1 MSKDYYETLGVSRTA
16 GREEIKKAYKKLAK
30 KYHPDLNKENGAA
43 EKFKEINEAAAVLGD
58 QKKREQYD
66 RFGTSDFSGFQ
77 GGAGGFDFSDFGE
90 GFNFGDL
97 FEGLFG
103 GFGRRRR
110 GPKRGYDIRYDLE
123 IELEDVVNGVEQA
136 LLIPRSEVCSRCK
149 GSGAASDNNIETCKD
164 CNGRGA
170 VNRTQR
176 TPFGLF
182 QTQTTCGT
190 CGGQGKV
197 ITKYCEICE
206 GEGKLQKKRK
216 IKVAIPAGVE
226 DGMTLRVTGEGEAG
240 DIGGTPGDLY
250 VRISVKPHKIFDKR
264 GNDLYIQVPISFIG
278 ATLGD
283 EIEVPTIDGTAKLK
297 VPSGTQSNTSFRIKG
312 HGVPY
317 INSSRRGDAFAK
329 VVVFTPTGLNVKQK
343 DTLKKFGKE
352 MGDNIKPRKGFL
364 EKLKDQFI

>member
-1 MSKDYYETLGVSRTA
+1 
-16 GREEIKKAYKKLAK
+16 
-30 KYHPDLNKENGAA
+30 
-43 EKFKEINEAAAVLGD
+43 
-58 QKKREQYD
+58 
-66 RFGTSDFSGFQ
+66 
-77 GGAGGFDFSDFGE
+77 
-90 GFNFGDL
+90 
-97 FEGLFG
+97 
-103 GFGRRRR
+103 
-110 GPKRGYDIRYDLE
+110 
-123 IELEDVVNGVEQA
+123 
-136 LLIPRSEVCSRCK
+136 
-149 GSGAASDNNIETCKD
+149 
-164 CNGRGA
+164 
-170 VNRTQR
+170 
-176 TPFGLF
+176 
-182 QTQTTCGT
+182 
-190 CGGQGKV
+190 
-197 ITKYCEICE
+197 CEICE